1 MLDFGCGPGR
11 DLKALGELGHIAV
24 GLEGA
29 ARLAVMTPELGS
41 LTAQLRET
49 RGESCRALLTAD
61 VSSRMHATT
70 DTVLASALVTLFMT
84 IPTFLIFGV
93 NVRFW
98 PYAAV
103 RAGFRPPISELGHPH
118 KLQVPVGIA
127 VGFSFSC

>member
-98 PYAAV
+98 PKAVIRNLRARRLAA
-103 RAGFRPPISELGHPH
+103 RLLAGPRSSPRTQ
-118 KLQVPVGIA
+118 KYRRQ
-127 VGFSFSC
+127 